1 MRWNPRRVE
10 FPLCVDS
17 PSGWV
22 VLLAFFAASLGACS
36 NSSNNQTEKLDNKS
50 TSWTVSKIVD
60 GDTIHVI
67 SSVGVKEKVRFI
79 GIDTP
84 ETGKCG
90 FVESSDALAVLLSG
104 KTVILSRGTPDD
116 RDKYGRLLRYV
127 DVGALDAGF
136 ELIKD
141 GYAIARYDSRD
152 GYARHPRQDL
162 YIEADSNSKDFCG

>member
-1 MRWNPRRVE
+1 MHPTSTVASR
-10 FPLCVDS
+10 S
-17 PSGWV
+17 I
-22 VLLAFFAASLGACS
+22 VLLALFAASLGACS
-36 NSSNNQTEKLDNKS
+36 NSSNNQTEKVDNKS
-50 TSWTVSKIVD
+50 TSWTASKIVD

-67 SSVGVKEKVRFI
+67 SSAGVKEKVRFI
-79 GIDTP
+79 GIDAS
-84 ETGKCG
+84 ERGECG
-90 FVESSDALAVLLSG
+90 FAEASDALTALLSG

-152 GYARHPRQDL
+152 GYTRHPRQDL
-162 YIEADSNSKDFCG
+162 YIQADSSSKDFCG